1 MIIITGS
8 VTVQE
13 DKRQEA
19 LALGC
24 EHSARS
30 RSEAGCLAHNC
41 HVDGEDPLRL
51 HFFEKWA
58 DAASVRTH
66 FAVPESRQFMQR
78 LGTFAKAAPD
88 LEIYRAEAVD
98 PATL

>member
-8 VTVQE
+8 VTVQAEKRE
-13 DKRQEA
+13 DA

-30 RSEAGCLAHNC
+30 RGEAGCLAHNC
-41 HVDGEDPLRL
+41 HVDAEDPLRL

-58 DAASVRTH
+58 DAAAVKAH
-66 FAVPESRQFMQR
+66 FAVPESRQFMQQM
-78 LGTFAKAAPD
+78 GAFAKAAPD
-88 LEIYRAEAVD
+88 LQIYRAETVD

>member
-8 VTVQE
+8 VTVQT
-13 DKRQEA
+13 DKREEA

-30 RSEAGCLAHNC
+30 RKETGCIAHNC
-41 HVDGEDPLRL
+41 HVDAENPLRL
-51 HFFEKWA
+51 HFFEKWE
-58 DAASVRTH
+58 DAASVKAH
-66 FAVPESRQFMQR
+66 FAVPESRQFMQQM
-78 LGTFAKAAPD
+78 GAFAKAAPD
-88 LEIYRAEAVD
+88 LKIYRAEAVD